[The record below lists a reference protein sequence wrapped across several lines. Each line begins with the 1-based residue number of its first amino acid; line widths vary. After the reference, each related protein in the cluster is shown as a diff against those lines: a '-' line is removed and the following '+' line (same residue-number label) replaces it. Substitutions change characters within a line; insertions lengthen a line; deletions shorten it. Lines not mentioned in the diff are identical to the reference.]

1 MSESEHRFL
10 RVQGGKTYFA
20 EVTVAVEEG
29 SGEVAV
35 MCSGPGF
42 TSQGYMEEVPAD
54 GYDDWKAG
62 AIAGVR
68 HALTH
73 AGRHDVNVRISRIV
87 GISTDTNPTI
97 VGAAAA
103 RAVWTA
109 LGFEAGPVELARIDA
124 IVFSSWQRPQE
135 EPPSF

>member
-1 MSESEHRFL
+1 MIEREHRFA
-10 RVQGGKTYFA
+10 RVHGGKTYFA
-20 EVTVAVEEG
+20 QVAVAVEDG

-35 MCSGPGF
+35 MCSGHGF
-42 TSQGYMEEVPAD
+42 RSQGQMEEVPAV

-68 HALTH
+68 HALAQ
-73 AGRHDVNVRISRIV
+73 AGRLDVNVTISRIV

-103 RAVWTA
+103 RAVWGA
-109 LGFEAGPVELARIDA
+109 LGFEAGPVETARVDA
-124 IVFSSWQRPQE
+124 IVFSSWQRAQE